1 MQKGTPL
8 WQLAGILEACRSRKD
23 ILNKIAFVSV
33 SFATELAMGLCGD
46 TPPAHLGCNNIH
58 AQDWRIR
65 ARAHCSNCRQTPRGN
80 VGGHIVHKLWSK
92 PANETMGEEMQ
103 AFC

>member
-8 WQLAGILEACRSRKD
+8 WQLAGILEDCRSRKD
-23 ILNKIAFVSV
+23 GLNTFAFVSV
-33 SFATELAMGLCGD
+33 SFATELVMGLCGD

-58 AQDWRIR
+58 AQDWRIC
-65 ARAHCSNCRQTPRGN
+65 ARAHCSNCRQPPRGN
-80 VGGHIVHKLWSK
+80 VGGHIVHKFWSE
-92 PANETMGEEMQ
+92 PANETMGEEKQ